1 MLDPTIE
8 ISSMIIN
15 FRFDNLVLRV
25 LSLSCVRG
33 WEPNLEVPSRS
44 AECRVIPWMLK
55 AATPVGGVSN
65 TSGSTRTER
74 RNSLTVSLCIRE
86 MT

>member
-1 MLDPTIE
+1 MIMSFRLD
-8 ISSMIIN
+8 S
-15 FRFDNLVLRV
+15 LVLSV

-33 WEPNLEVPSRS
+33 RAPNLEVPSRS

-55 AATPVGGVSN
+55 AATPVGAVSN
-65 TSGSTRTER
+65 TVTSSGSTCPER
-74 RNSLTVSLCIRE
+74 RNSLTVSLCIRD